1 MDEFSVAQEPH
12 PTDQLR
18 QATQAIRNGDT
29 TTAKRLVAD
38 VLKTTNENPDAW
50 YLYAY
55 LIEDPSKKREALGR
69 ALAIN
74 PQHARAQDMLTKLND
89 PLSDF
94 LPDVRSAPPP
104 QGMYQ
109 PPPIIVNVNQ
119 DNNNNQN
126 VAAIAASG
134 NARIGL
140 ASGQFVNQT
149 ALWVGFGCAAFLGI
163 FGMAHLITGKI
174 GGAVVYFFG
183 GLLWIFVA
191 VTITAVTAGLG
202 ACLMVPLHFYVA
214 YTWSKKGA
222 TVIG

>member
-1 MDEFSVAQEPH
+1 MDDFSVAQTPH
-12 PTDQLR
+12 PSDQLR

-29 TTAKRLVAD
+29 ASAKRLVAD

-55 LIEDPSKKREALGR
+55 LIDDPSKKREALGR

-74 PQHARAQDMLTKLND
+74 PQHARAQEMLTKLND
-89 PLSDF
+89 PLADF
-94 LPDVRSAPPP
+94 MPDARPVPPP
-104 QGMYQ
+104 QAMYQ

-119 DNNNNQN
+119 DNNQN
-126 VAAIAASG
+126 VTAMAASG

-149 ALWVGFGCAAFLGI
+149 ALWVGFCCAAFLGI

-174 GGAVVYFFG
+174 GGAIGYFFG
-183 GLLWIFVA
+183 GLLWVFVA
-191 VTITAVTAGLG
+191 VLITTVTAGLG
-202 ACLMVPLHFYVA
+202 ACIMVPLHFYIA
-214 YTWSKKGA
+214 YTWSKQGA
-222 TVIG
+222 TVLA